1 MQSIRFRDASTAGVL
16 AKDWDISIEERE
28 AEFRDDLR
36 EASGIGRRRKKVG
49 YNSLSIH
56 YLLTAAAR
64 ASRRANTVSPS
75 PLFDW

>member
-36 EASGIGRRRKKVG
+36 EASGIGRRRKKVPRVAFQFTHL
-49 YNSLSIH
+49 LSCISEGG
-56 YLLTAAAR
+56 R
-64 ASRRANTVSPS
+64 QDQRC
-75 PLFDW
+75 LFKFALS

>member
-36 EASGIGRRRKKVG
+36 EASGIGRRRKKVRLAVFPFT
-49 YNSLSIH
+49 YVLSCLSEGGQQDQR
-56 YLLTAAAR
+56 YLFKFAL
-64 ASRRANTVSPS
+64 
-75 PLFDW
+75 L